1 MTIGRLLS
9 ATLVLAAVS
18 IAAPNSRA
26 ADITEQIN
34 FQGTLSTAILG
45 STSVSGQFVFDFTT
59 DSVTSYTFTA
69 PGETSFK
76 PCFGCVPH
84 AATSFT
90 SGGTSYLDLNLTSG
104 SDSGLDLVVNPTI
117 TEFFTQSLDVDGST
131 NSFQSHYLCVASP
144 CLGISGSTSSTFT
157 SGTVSAVTPVP
168 EPASL
173 VILGTAL
180 AGLGLIRRR
189 RRRKDV

>member
-26 ADITEQIN
+26 ADVTEQIN

-45 STSVSGQFVFDFTT
+45 STSVSGQFGFDFTT

-69 PGETSFK
+69 PGEPSFQ
-76 PCFGCVPH
+76 PCFGCVPEP
-84 AATSFT
+84 ATSFT
-90 SGGTSYLDLNLTSG
+90 SGGTSYLELSLTSG

-131 NSFQSHYLCVASP
+131 KSFQSHYDCVSGP
-144 CLGISGSTSSTFT
+144 CQGISSTQSTFT